1 MSRRWVYSLIVVAVI
16 GVCAVRVEAAG
27 SDHVIPLKEQLIK
40 LLASITMKMNHAIDE
55 KFCREFFEDFKKQ
68 DKIEHVQPI
77 IQADRID
84 DPALASFLAKCPTV
98 KWIGADADEPGYRLN
113 TQEFRHQLLAPTL
126 VGTAHFRLY
135 HLDIDHNNA
144 NGKEYVF
151 YSDEFVPEPPPG
163 EELPPVDELSKT
175 MGDYTA
181 VSIENC
187 AALGGVVVGNGSGVD
202 VVAYNGIIGYHGRFY
217 IYDLYTIGGLKL
229 NLQEY
234 TKRRKNFTVTCRY
247 WQ

>member
-1 MSRRWVYSLIVVAVI
+1 VYSLIVVAVI

-68 DKIEHVQPI
+68 GKIEHVQPI

-98 KWIGADADEPGYRLN
+98 KWIGAEADEPGYPLN
-113 TQEFRHQLLAPTL
+113 TRVRTQSRNT

-135 HLDIDHNNA
+135 QVDIDNNKR
-144 NGKEYVF
+144 NGREHVF
-151 YSDEFVPEPPPG
+151 YRDGFVPEPLPG
-163 EELPPVDELSKT
+163 EELSPVEELGRT
-175 MGDYTA
+175 LGVYMA
-181 VSIENC
+181 VDFERC
-187 AALGGVVVGNGSGVD
+187 AVLGGVEVGQGGTREFPI
-202 VVAYNGIIGYHGRFY
+202 YNGLLRYRGQSY
-217 IYDLYTIGGLKL
+217 IYNLYGYGKYRL
-229 NLQEY
+229 NIE
-234 TKRRKNFTVTCRY
+234 KFAEERNNFKIVCRY